1 MKKIFVVGAF
11 TGMLLVGCGN
21 GEQEQAQ
28 ATKVK
33 EATPVAVSEDIAS
46 EAETTDYTA
55 QIEALQAKVTEGIT
69 KAEALQGI
77 DRKTGIQML
86 TELEAISN
94 EVELLEDEIEWEA
107 KNGKM
112 LAYRAYLKQLSQMDK
127 QLDVAENQVEKQF
140 GIDD

>member
-21 GEQEQAQ
+21 GEQAQ